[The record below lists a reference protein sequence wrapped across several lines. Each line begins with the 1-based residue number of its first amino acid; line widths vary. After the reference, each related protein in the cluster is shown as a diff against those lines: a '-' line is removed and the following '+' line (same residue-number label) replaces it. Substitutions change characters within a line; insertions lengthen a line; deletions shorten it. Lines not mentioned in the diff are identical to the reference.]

1 MSAKKTKPKTLTH
14 DDFQLLLGER
24 IKEIREE
31 LGLSQVDFAEA
42 LEVTQRMVSR
52 WEQGITPVQVWHLR
66 ALTKVTKKKAAAFIE
81 LA

>member
-1 MSAKKTKPKTLTH
+1 MSVKQKKLKQMTH
-14 DDFQLLLGER
+14 ADFQVRLGER

-31 LGLSQVDFAEA
+31 LELSQADFADA